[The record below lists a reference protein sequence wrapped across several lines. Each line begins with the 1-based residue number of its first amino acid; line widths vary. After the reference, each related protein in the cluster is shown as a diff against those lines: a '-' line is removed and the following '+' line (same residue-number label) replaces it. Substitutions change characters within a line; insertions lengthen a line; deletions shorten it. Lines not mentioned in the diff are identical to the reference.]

1 VFCSADSTGRT
12 FRERHPGES
21 HGARRVKVDAEGVL
35 LLSRFWPV
43 AGAFVGVIVWLVR
56 LEGAVKMNT
65 KLRHELDEALEE
77 LKTEF
82 KDHRREIWARTDY
95 LRDLING
102 KN

>member
-1 VFCSADSTGRT
+1 M
-12 FRERHPGES
+12 
-21 HGARRVKVDAEGVL
+21 DAEGAL
-35 LLSRFWPV
+35 LLTRLWPI
-43 AGAFVGVIVWLVR
+43 AGAFVAVIVWLVR

-82 KDHRREIWARTDY
+82 KDHRREIWSRTDY

>member
-1 VFCSADSTGRT
+1 
-12 FRERHPGES
+12 
-21 HGARRVKVDAEGVL
+21 VDAEGAL
-35 LLSRFWPV
+35 FLTRLWPI
-43 AGAFVGVIVWLVR
+43 AGAFVAVIVWLVR

-82 KDHRREIWARTDY
+82 KDHRREIWGRTDY